1 LDIGEHDRRK
11 TVVRFADRLRGRCFH
26 FFDRRT
32 TMEMPGQAFRRGPIG
47 STINPSSKDPV
58 EHIVSH
64 EP

>member
-1 LDIGEHDRRK
+1 
-11 TVVRFADRLRGRCFH
+11 
-26 FFDRRT
+26 
-32 TMEMPGQAFRRGPIG
+32 MEMPGQAFRRGPIG